1 MLLLV
6 LVVLGVLILYQFGK
20 FLIAKDCGV
29 SECSMVIGVGP
40 VIYQKNDVTFKLFPI
55 YAKVYGY
62 KNRNAAPVLGGIF
75 LIYLLSI
82 VILFGYN
89 MVNGVPT
96 NKVLSANPD
105 SNVKIGD
112 VITEDYGGVI
122 EVKRGNK
129 YLRYVLDEPVQIEF
143 VKTQNP
149 FKVVSYSVTEIVNAV
164 KNIVSDKP
172 GNNAILEVVWYETVI
187 LFIVDLFGWFLRW
200 LGVVRIK
207 GSAKPEIAENLKN
220 NEIK

>member
-6 LVVLGVLILYQFGK
+6 LVVLGVLILYQLGK
-20 FLIAKDCGV
+20 FFIAKN
-29 SECSMVIGVGP
+29 SEIPECSMVIGVGP

-55 YAKVYGY
+55 YAKVHGY
-62 KNRNAAPVLGGIF
+62 KTRNAAPVLGGIF

-82 VILFGYN
+82 VLLFGYN

-96 NKVLSANPD
+96 NKVLCANPD

-112 VITEDYGGVI
+112 IITEDYGSVV

-129 YLRYVLDEPVQIEF
+129 YLRYVLDEPVQMEF

-149 FKVVSYSVTEIVNAV
+149 FKVVSYSVKEVVNIFRNTPSA
-164 KNIVSDKP
+164 KP
-172 GNNAILEVVWYETVI
+172 DNNAILEVVWYETVM

-220 NEIK
+220 DEIK

>member
-6 LVVLGVLILYQFGK
+6 LVVLGVLILYQLGK
-20 FLIAKDCGV
+20 FFIAKDCKLP
-29 SECSMVIGVGP
+29 ECSLTIGVGP
-40 VIYQKNDVTFKLFPI
+40 VIYQKNDITFKLFPI
-55 YAKVYGY
+55 YAKVHGY
-62 KNRNAAPVLGGIF
+62 KTRNAAPVLGGIF
-75 LIYLLSI
+75 LIYLLLI

-96 NKVLSANPD
+96 NKVLCANPD

-112 VITEDYGGVI
+112 IITEDYGGVV

-143 VKTQNP
+143 AETQNP
-149 FKVVSYSVTEIVNAV
+149 FKVVSYSVKEVVDTFRNVTSAKPSNNAV
-164 KNIVSDKP
+164 
-172 GNNAILEVVWYETVI
+172 LEVICYETVM

-207 GSAKPEIAENLKN
+207 GSAKPEITENLEDD
-220 NEIK
+220 EIK

>member
-6 LVVLGVLILYQFGK
+6 LVVLGVLILYQLGK
-20 FLIAKDCGV
+20 FFIAKDCKLL
-29 SECSMVIGVGP
+29 ECSLTIGVGP
-40 VIYQKNDVTFKLFPI
+40 VIYQKNDITFKLFPI
-55 YAKVYGY
+55 YAKVHGY
-62 KNRNAAPVLGGIF
+62 KTRNAAPVLGGIF
-75 LIYLLSI
+75 LIYLLLI

-96 NKVLSANPD
+96 NKVLCANPD

-112 VITEDYGGVI
+112 IITEDYGGVV

-143 VKTQNP
+143 AETQNP
-149 FKVVSYSVTEIVNAV
+149 FKVVSYSVKEVVDTFRNVTSAKPSNNAV
-164 KNIVSDKP
+164 
-172 GNNAILEVVWYETVI
+172 LEVICYETVM

-207 GSAKPEIAENLKN
+207 GSAKPEITENLEDD
-220 NEIK
+220 EIK